1 MTTATAKLTGE
12 VVRAGDPGYAAAK
25 DRLELAVLPHPE
37 AVMLCNEA
45 QSSTIDAS
53 LSVGPRSPR

>member
-12 VVRAGDPGYAAAK
+12 VVRAGDPGYAAARIGWN
-25 DRLELAVLPHPE
+25 RLHGGYPE
-37 AVMLCNEA
+37 AVVFCNEA

-53 LSVGPRSPR
+53 LWAGLRSPR